1 MIAEVTLYTVLK
13 FFHVLVAITWVG
25 GAILLQ
31 MLAPSAIRSRL
42 PGRVAEF
49 SEETERV
56 AKRVFLPSG
65 VLMLLLGIALVE
77 EGDWSFGDFWIVFG
91 IVGLLASMVLGAGYL
106 GPQTAKVKDMIQSEG
121 AESPAVKSKIAGL
134 NRVGRIDLVI
144 LVAIVFVMVTKMG
157 S

>member
-1 MIAEVTLYTVLK
+1 M
-13 FFHVLVAITWVG
+13 
-25 GAILLQ
+25 
-31 MLAPSAIRSRL
+31 
-42 PGRVAEF
+42 
-49 SEETERV
+49 
-56 AKRVFLPSG
+56 
-65 VLMLLLGIALVE
+65 
-77 EGDWSFGDFWIVFG
+77 
-91 IVGLLASMVLGAGYL
+91 GLLASMVLCAGYL